1 MTKSEREYLNRLA
14 ALGCI
19 ICRNE
24 GLYGV
29 AAEIHHIRD
38 GQGMGQRASHY
49 ETVPL
54 CASHYETVPL
64 CARHHRTGG
73 YGVAFH
79 AGKKAWEAKYGT
91 ERDLMAQAQ
100 ALLAKERARTVGAA

>member
-1 MTKSEREYLNRLA
+1 MTKSEKDYLNRLA

-19 ICRNE
+19 VCRNE

-38 GQGMGQRASHY
+38 GQGMGQRGSHY

-54 CASHYETVPL
+54 CAS
-64 CARHHRTGG
+64 RTGG
-73 YGVAFH
+73 YGIAFH
-79 AGKKAWEAKYGT
+79 AGKKAWEARYGT
-91 ERDLMAQAQ
+91 ERALMEQ
-100 ALLAKERARTVGAA
+100 ALALVVAERKKLVGAV

>member
-1 MTKSEREYLNRLA
+1 MTVAEKDYLNRLA

-19 ICRNE
+19 VCRNE

-49 ETVPL
+49 DTLPL
-54 CASHYETVPL
+54 CPK
-64 CARHHRTGG
+64 HHRTGG

-79 AGKKAWEAKYGT
+79 AGQKDWEAKYGT
-91 ERDLMAQAQ
+91 ERDLMTQAQ
-100 ALLAKERARTVGAA
+100 ALLAKERTRTVGAA

>member
-1 MTKSEREYLNRLA
+1 MTGAEKDYLNRLA

-19 ICRNE
+19 VCRNE

-38 GQGMGQRASHY
+38 GQGMGQRAGHY
-49 ETVPL
+49 QTVPL
-54 CASHYETVPL
+54 CAG
-64 CARHHRTGG
+64 HHRTGG
-73 YGVAFH
+73 YGVAVH
-79 AGKKAWEAKYGT
+79 AGKKTWEARYGT

>member
-19 ICRNE
+19 VCRNE

-38 GQGMGQRASHY
+38 GQGMGQRG
-49 ETVPL
+49 
-54 CASHYETVPL
+54 SHYETVPL

-79 AGKKAWEAKYGT
+79 AGKKAWEARYGT
-91 ERDLMAQAQ
+91 ERALMEQ
-100 ALLAKERARTVGAA
+100 ALALVVAERKKLVGAV